1 MGFVVII
8 VYIESFIKY
17 MLIFIDEVRNNLYLD
32 VYFFFKRFNFVFF
45 FNLIINKGCICTI
58 YVVIYCMFCS
68 VFW

>member
-17 MLIFIDEVRNNLYLD
+17 MLIFIDEVRNNVYLD

-45 FNLIINKGCICTI
+45 FNLIINKGCICMI

>member
-17 MLIFIDEVRNNLYLD
+17 LLIFIDEVRNNVYLD

-45 FNLIINKGCICTI
+45 FNLIINKGCICMI
-58 YVVIYCMFCS
+58 YVVIYYMVCS